1 MKLSILLLG
10 AMLSSLTG
18 CATAGPA
25 RLPKVSVTLREDG
38 RIYVEDVYTGLSNLA
53 PHLKKL
59 GCGGATR
66 ITVEIPA
73 NTSSNAMAQISRE
86 LRTAGF
92 GRFLF
97 AKPRRAIAVVGDDP
111 LLKRFKEA
119 KGITNSAPAR
129 GP

>member
-66 ITVEIPA
+66 PFLVRQTAPGNRSGGRRPAAETV
-73 NTSSNAMAQISRE
+73 Q
-86 LRTAGF
+86 
-92 GRFLF
+92 
-97 AKPRRAIAVVGDDP
+97 
-111 LLKRFKEA
+111 
-119 KGITNSAPAR
+119 R
-129 GP
+129 GERHYQ